1 MKQFLL
7 ISTIIATFF
16 LGFLVNS
23 VFSYPNS
30 NNEFPFTGL
39 FSKNTEVASPQDYI
53 KENQIQVFKDK
64 IIIFINDAQISSYED
79 TNSMDPLF
87 DIYHNGI
94 EVKPNCEELQ
104 IGDIIAYKANW
115 VNGIVIHRII
125 NKSID
130 KEGLFFTTKGDNSQ
144 INDPQKIRCSE
155 IKNKL
160 IGVLY

>member
-1 MKQFLL
+1 MRPFLL
-7 ISTIIATFF
+7 ITVIVSSFL
-16 LGFLVNS
+16 LGFLTNS
-23 VFSYPNS
+23 YITISNS

-39 FSKNTEVASPQDYI
+39 FSKNTEEASPQDYI

-64 IIIFINDAQISSYED
+64 VIIFINDAQISSYED

-87 DIYHNGI
+87 DISHNGI

-125 NKSID
+125 SKSID
-130 KEGLFFTTKGDNSQ
+130 KEGLFYTTKGDNSQ
-144 INDPQKIRCSE
+144 INDPQKVRCSE

-160 IGVLY
+160 VGVLY